1 MSATCMA
8 LIALL
13 TLMSRAT
20 AAVRARPTASVS
32 ADAGDA
38 FHRFHS
44 DHRTSQQANMTD
56 THPSCATTRS
66 HSLHLAATPLRKGSA
81 VAVAAV
87 ALMLVACKDKSPE
100 APPPAPAV
108 PVETAPATLPAAAPA
123 AAVPAPTPA
132 AAPATVAAPKRV
144 PLAVQGVAPAGVT
157 VRVKAVEIGADATVL
172 DVSISFANRI
182 TDTTM
187 LALADTYLQDESGAR
202 LHIKRPDN
210 NRDITIREGETLDGQ
225 LVFMGA
231 VAPSARKLK
240 LVFNEGNQGDNI
252 VAPGLV
258 VDLPLQG
265 G

>member
-1 MSATCMA
+1 MNIPTHLPHRRAPASTDRPQRRAALAAGIAAT
-8 LIALL
+8 ALL
-13 TLMSRAT
+13 
-20 AAVRARPTASVS
+20 
-32 ADAGDA
+32 
-38 FHRFHS
+38 
-44 DHRTSQQANMTD
+44 
-56 THPSCATTRS
+56 
-66 HSLHLAATPLRKGSA
+66 LA
-81 VAVAAV
+81 
-87 ALMLVACKDKSPE
+87 ACKDRAAE
-100 APPPAPAV
+100 A
-108 PVETAPATLPAAAPA
+108 PAAAPA
-123 AAVPAPTPA
+123 ATAPAAVQPPPAAPAVA
-132 AAPATVAAPKRV
+132 AAPATTAPPPTAAAASKRV
-144 PLAVQGVAPAGVT
+144 PLQVQGVAPAGVT

-187 LALADTYLQDESGAR
+187 LALADTFLQDESGAR

-231 VAPSARKLK
+231 VPPTARKLK

-258 VDLPLQG
+258 VELPLAG

>member
-1 MSATCMA
+1 
-8 LIALL
+8 
-13 TLMSRAT
+13 
-20 AAVRARPTASVS
+20 
-32 ADAGDA
+32 
-38 FHRFHS
+38 
-44 DHRTSQQANMTD
+44 MTD

-81 VAVAAV
+81 GAMAAV

>member
-1 MSATCMA
+1 MNISSDAAHTVTSTPGAWKGTA
-8 LIALL
+8 LAIAAAALL
-13 TLMSRAT
+13 
-20 AAVRARPTASVS
+20 
-32 ADAGDA
+32 
-38 FHRFHS
+38 
-44 DHRTSQQANMTD
+44 
-56 THPSCATTRS
+56 
-66 HSLHLAATPLRKGSA
+66 LA
-81 VAVAAV
+81 
-87 ALMLVACKDKSPE
+87 ACKDR
-100 APPPAPAV
+100 APDA
-108 PVETAPATLPAAAPA
+108 PAAAPA
-123 AAVPAPTPA
+123 VSAAPA
-132 AAPATVAAPKRV
+132 AAPVAAPPPDTPPAPAAAPVATAPKRV
-144 PLAVQGVAPAGVT
+144 PLAIQGVAAAGVT
-157 VRVKAVEIGADATVL
+157 VRIKAVEIGADATVL

-231 VAPSARKLK
+231 VPPSARKLK
-240 LVFNEGNQGDNI
+240 LVFNDGNEGDNI

>member
-1 MSATCMA
+1 
-8 LIALL
+8 
-13 TLMSRAT
+13 
-20 AAVRARPTASVS
+20 
-32 ADAGDA
+32 
-38 FHRFHS
+38 
-44 DHRTSQQANMTD
+44 MTD

-108 PVETAPATLPAAAPA
+108 PVETAPATFPAAAPA
-123 AAVPAPTPA
+123 ATVPAPTPA

>member
-1 MSATCMA
+1 MKISPQALHSVVSMCKARPSAAA
-8 LIALL
+8 LSQRPGLVAVVAAAALL
-13 TLMSRAT
+13 
-20 AAVRARPTASVS
+20 
-32 ADAGDA
+32 
-38 FHRFHS
+38 
-44 DHRTSQQANMTD
+44 
-56 THPSCATTRS
+56 
-66 HSLHLAATPLRKGSA
+66 LA
-81 VAVAAV
+81 
-87 ALMLVACKDKSPE
+87 ACKDR
-100 APPPAPAV
+100 APDAPAAASA
-108 PVETAPATLPAAAPA
+108 PGTTAAQPSVAPTALPSPAGAESPATLPASAASTAPSVSTSA
-123 AAVPAPTPA
+123 LASTASTASTKVPQ
-132 AAPATVAAPKRV
+132 RV
-144 PLAVQGVAPAGVT
+144 PLQVQGVAAAGVT
-157 VRVKAVEIGADATVL
+157 VRVKAVEMGADATVL

>member
-1 MSATCMA
+1 
-8 LIALL
+8 
-13 TLMSRAT
+13 
-20 AAVRARPTASVS
+20 
-32 ADAGDA
+32 
-38 FHRFHS
+38 
-44 DHRTSQQANMTD
+44 MTD

-108 PVETAPATLPAAAPA
+108 PVETAPATFPAAAPA

>member
-1 MSATCMA
+1 MKISPQALHSVVSMCKARPSAAA
-8 LIALL
+8 LSQRPGLVAVVAAAALL
-13 TLMSRAT
+13 
-20 AAVRARPTASVS
+20 
-32 ADAGDA
+32 
-38 FHRFHS
+38 
-44 DHRTSQQANMTD
+44 
-56 THPSCATTRS
+56 
-66 HSLHLAATPLRKGSA
+66 LA
-81 VAVAAV
+81 
-87 ALMLVACKDKSPE
+87 ACKDR
-100 APPPAPAV
+100 APDAPAAASA
-108 PVETAPATLPAAAPA
+108 PGTTAAQPSVAPAALPSPAGAASPATLPASAASTAPA
-123 AAVPAPTPA
+123 ASTSALASTASTASTKVPQ
-132 AAPATVAAPKRV
+132 RV
-144 PLAVQGVAPAGVT
+144 PLQVQGVAAAGVT
-157 VRVKAVEIGADATVL
+157 VRVKAVEMGADATVL

>member
-1 MSATCMA
+1 MKISPQALHSVVSMFKARPSAAA
-8 LIALL
+8 LSQRPGLVAVVAAAALL
-13 TLMSRAT
+13 
-20 AAVRARPTASVS
+20 
-32 ADAGDA
+32 
-38 FHRFHS
+38 
-44 DHRTSQQANMTD
+44 
-56 THPSCATTRS
+56 
-66 HSLHLAATPLRKGSA
+66 LA
-81 VAVAAV
+81 
-87 ALMLVACKDKSPE
+87 ACKDR
-100 APPPAPAV
+100 APDAPAAASA
-108 PVETAPATLPAAAPA
+108 PGTTAAQPSVAPAALPSPAGAASPATLPASAASA
-123 AAVPAPTPA
+123 ASTAPSVSTSALASTASTASTKVPQ
-132 AAPATVAAPKRV
+132 RV
-144 PLAVQGVAPAGVT
+144 PLQVQGVAAAGVT
-157 VRVKAVEIGADATVL
+157 VRVKAVEMGADATVL

>member
-1 MSATCMA
+1 MPA
-8 LIALL
+8 
-13 TLMSRAT
+13 RA
-20 AAVRARPTASVS
+20 
-32 ADAGDA
+32 
-38 FHRFHS
+38 HR
-44 DHRTSQQANMTD
+44 RNV
-56 THPSCATTRS
+56 P
-66 HSLHLAATPLRKGSA
+66 A
-81 VAVAAV
+81 VAVAAAAA
-87 ALMLVACKDKSPE
+87 ALLLAACTERAAD
-100 APPPAPAV
+100 APPTAAPAPA
-108 PVETAPATLPAAAPA
+108 PAPAAIPAPATPAVAPA
-123 AAVPAPTPA
+123 ATPA
-132 AAPATVAAPKRV
+132 AAPASAAAPKKV
-144 PLAVQGVAPAGVT
+144 PLSIQGVAPAGVT

-240 LVFNEGNQGDNI
+240 LVFNDGNQGDNI

-258 VDLPLQG
+258 IDLPLQG

>member
-1 MSATCMA
+1 MNLPSNILSTPPSSAA
-8 LIALL
+8 
-13 TLMSRAT
+13 S
-20 AAVRARPTASVS
+20 AAR
-32 ADAGDA
+32 
-38 FHRFHS
+38 
-44 DHRTSQQANMTD
+44 
-56 THPSCATTRS
+56 
-66 HSLHLAATPLRKGSA
+66 RKG
-81 VAVAAV
+81 AAL
-87 ALMLVACKDKSPE
+87 AIAAASLLLAACKDRAAD
-100 APPPAPAV
+100 APPSPAPA
-108 PVETAPATLPAAAPA
+108 P
-123 AAVPAPTPA
+123 AAVPAPVPAAPVANPAPPAAVAPGTPATA
-132 AAPATVAAPKRV
+132 AAPKKV
-144 PLAVQGVAPAGVT
+144 PVSIQGVAAAGVT

-240 LVFNEGNQGDNI
+240 LVFNDGNQGDNI

-258 VDLPLQG
+258 IDLPLQG

>member
-1 MSATCMA
+1 MNLPSNILSTPPSSAA
-8 LIALL
+8 
-13 TLMSRAT
+13 S
-20 AAVRARPTASVS
+20 AAR
-32 ADAGDA
+32 
-38 FHRFHS
+38 
-44 DHRTSQQANMTD
+44 
-56 THPSCATTRS
+56 
-66 HSLHLAATPLRKGSA
+66 RKG
-81 VAVAAV
+81 AAL
-87 ALMLVACKDKSPE
+87 AIAAASLLLAACKDRAAD
-100 APPPAPAV
+100 APPSPAPA
-108 PVETAPATLPAAAPA
+108 P
-123 AAVPAPTPA
+123 AAVPAPAPAAPVANPAPPAAVAPGTPA
-132 AAPATVAAPKRV
+132 AAAAPKKV
-144 PLAVQGVAPAGVT
+144 PVSIQGVAAAGVT

-240 LVFNEGNQGDNI
+240 LVFNDGNQGDNI

-258 VDLPLQG
+258 IDLPLQG

>member
-1 MSATCMA
+1 
-8 LIALL
+8 
-13 TLMSRAT
+13 
-20 AAVRARPTASVS
+20 
-32 ADAGDA
+32 
-38 FHRFHS
+38 
-44 DHRTSQQANMTD
+44 MTD

-66 HSLHLAATPLRKGSA
+66 HSFHLAATPLRKGSA
-81 VAVAAV
+81 VAMAAV

-108 PVETAPATLPAAAPA
+108 PAVTAPGTLPAAAPA

>member
-1 MSATCMA
+1 MKISPQALHSVVSMCKARPSAA
-8 LIALL
+8 ARSQRPGLVAVVAAAALL
-13 TLMSRAT
+13 
-20 AAVRARPTASVS
+20 
-32 ADAGDA
+32 
-38 FHRFHS
+38 
-44 DHRTSQQANMTD
+44 
-56 THPSCATTRS
+56 
-66 HSLHLAATPLRKGSA
+66 LA
-81 VAVAAV
+81 
-87 ALMLVACKDKSPE
+87 ACKDR
-100 APPPAPAV
+100 APDAPAAASA
-108 PVETAPATLPAAAPA
+108 PGTTAAQPSVAPAALPSPAGAASPATLPASAASTAPSVSTSA
-123 AAVPAPTPA
+123 LASTASTASTKVPQ
-132 AAPATVAAPKRV
+132 RV
-144 PLAVQGVAPAGVT
+144 PLQVQGVAAAGVT

>member
-1 MSATCMA
+1 
-8 LIALL
+8 
-13 TLMSRAT
+13 
-20 AAVRARPTASVS
+20 
-32 ADAGDA
+32 
-38 FHRFHS
+38 
-44 DHRTSQQANMTD
+44 MTD

-66 HSLHLAATPLRKGSA
+66 HSLHLAATPLRKRSA

-108 PVETAPATLPAAAPA
+108 PVETAPATFPAAA
-123 AAVPAPTPA
+123 PA

>member
-1 MSATCMA
+1 MKISPQALHSVVSMCKARPSAAA
-8 LIALL
+8 LSQRPGLVAVVAAAALL
-13 TLMSRAT
+13 
-20 AAVRARPTASVS
+20 
-32 ADAGDA
+32 
-38 FHRFHS
+38 
-44 DHRTSQQANMTD
+44 
-56 THPSCATTRS
+56 
-66 HSLHLAATPLRKGSA
+66 LA
-81 VAVAAV
+81 
-87 ALMLVACKDKSPE
+87 ACKDR
-100 APPPAPAV
+100 APDAPAAASA
-108 PVETAPATLPAAAPA
+108 PGTTAAQPSVAPAALPSPAGAASPATLPASAASA
-123 AAVPAPTPA
+123 ASTAPSVSTSALASTASTASTKVPQ
-132 AAPATVAAPKRV
+132 RV
-144 PLAVQGVAPAGVT
+144 PLQVQGVAAAGVT
-157 VRVKAVEIGADATVL
+157 VRVKAVEMGADATVL

-182 TDTTM
+182 TDSTM
-187 LALADTYLQDESGAR
+187 LALADTYLQDEGGAR

>member
-1 MSATCMA
+1 MNIPSHAQSTTP
-8 LIALL
+8 L
-13 TLMSRAT
+13 
-20 AAVRARPTASVS
+20 PTAWSS
-32 ADAGDA
+32 
-38 FHRFHS
+38 R
-44 DHRTSQQANMTD
+44 
-56 THPSCATTRS
+56 
-66 HSLHLAATPLRKGSA
+66 RKGTA
-81 VAVAAV
+81 LAVAA
-87 ALMLVACKDKSPE
+87 ASLLLMTACKDRAAD
-100 APPPAPAV
+100 APPSPAPA
-108 PVETAPATLPAAAPA
+108 PSAALPAPAPAPAAPA
-123 AAVPAPTPA
+123 VSSAPALASTASATPA
-132 AAPATVAAPKRV
+132 IAAAAAKKV
-144 PLAVQGVAPAGVT
+144 PLSVQGVAPAGVT

-231 VAPSARKLK
+231 VAPSARKLR
-240 LVFNEGNQGDNI
+240 LVFNDGNQGDNI

-258 VDLPLQG
+258 IDLPLQG

>member
-1 MSATCMA
+1 
-8 LIALL
+8 
-13 TLMSRAT
+13 
-20 AAVRARPTASVS
+20 
-32 ADAGDA
+32 
-38 FHRFHS
+38 
-44 DHRTSQQANMTD
+44 MTD

-108 PVETAPATLPAAAPA
+108 PAATAPATFPAAAPA

>member
-1 MSATCMA
+1 
-8 LIALL
+8 
-13 TLMSRAT
+13 
-20 AAVRARPTASVS
+20 
-32 ADAGDA
+32 
-38 FHRFHS
+38 
-44 DHRTSQQANMTD
+44 MTD

-66 HSLHLAATPLRKGSA
+66 HSFHLAATPLRKGSA
-81 VAVAAV
+81 VAMAAV

-108 PVETAPATLPAAAPA
+108 PAATAPATSPAAAPA

-144 PLAVQGVAPAGVT
+144 TLAVQGVAPAGVT

>member
-1 MSATCMA
+1 
-8 LIALL
+8 
-13 TLMSRAT
+13 
-20 AAVRARPTASVS
+20 
-32 ADAGDA
+32 
-38 FHRFHS
+38 
-44 DHRTSQQANMTD
+44 MTD

-81 VAVAAV
+81 VAMAAV

-182 TDTTM
+182 TDTPM